1 MQKITGIVMKTSKKV
16 TILYT
21 ESGDYLE
28 IKTPKGAP
36 TLGQVLEI
44 ELPEPKPLRH
54 RLLRFASV
62 AAILI
67 LALSLSVFN
76 FISGPNTAVAAVVI
90 DMDSSMELLIN
101 RDAKVLKAID
111 VTQRSGDSPANQQ
124 LEGMDLYTVVD
135 LIIDKAHQEG
145 VFNQADRLI
154 LTSIIPMN
162 NQPVDVIDQAKLR
175 ESIERHMLQENIS
188 ANMMVIESDETT
200 RIAAQS
206 LGMSV
211 NHYHI
216 YKRIQEKGLIVTT
229 DSSNSKDTHR
239 MLAEAKTTLMSLF
252 PKESMIISPPNGMH
266 EEKSNS
272 MGNSMTGES
281 THSTDSSESG
291 SNQSLPHKADES
303 PTSGYTMP
311 GSQHES
317 GSPSESL
324 PTPMQGHLESSEGS
338 EEHQMMR

>member
-1 MQKITGIVMKTSKKV
+1 MKKTSGIVMKTSKKV

-28 IKTPKGAP
+28 IKTPKGTP

-62 AAILI
+62 AAILL

-124 LEGMDLYTVVD
+124 LQGMDLYTAVD
-135 LIIDKAHQEG
+135 LIIDKAHQQG
-145 VFNQADRLI
+145 VFKQADRLI
-154 LTSIIPMN
+154 LTSIIPMD
-162 NQPVDVIDQAKLR
+162 NQPVYVIDQGKLR
-175 ESIERHMLQENIS
+175 ESIERHMLNENIS
-188 ANMMVIESDETT
+188 ANMMVIMADETT
-200 RIAAQS
+200 RNAAQS

-211 NHYHI
+211 NHYQI
-216 YKRIQEKGLIVTT
+216 YKRIQEKGMVVTT
-229 DSSNSKDTHR
+229 DGSNSKDTHR
-239 MLAEAKTTLMSLF
+239 MLAEANTTLMSLF
-252 PKESMIISPPNGMH
+252 PKESMTISPPNGMH
-266 EEKSNS
+266 EEKPNS
-272 MGNSMTGES
+272 MGNAMTGES
-281 THSTDSSESG
+281 TQPTDSSESG
-291 SNQSLPHKADES
+291 ANQSLPNKADES
-303 PTSGYTMP
+303 TSSGYTMP

-317 GSPSESL
+317 GTPSESP
-324 PTPMQGHLESSEGS
+324 PTPMQGYLESSEGS
-338 EEHQMMR
+338 GEHPMMR